1 MPKVKLKGLNIRR
14 NSTGKW
20 YVSLRASGSKLITGF
35 DGTRDDLDREM
46 EREEFLD
53 AYIAARRRGK
63 RITYPQGTLGAL
75 IDWYETREAWTGLRP
90 RTQSDYK
97 KARLFLERVFSY
109 NYREITSEDV
119 IEMRDRAAEKHYK
132 KFSNDVVAYLSAV
145 FREAKDAKLVAA
157 NPSLGIKR
165 LYKAGKDANRR
176 WKDGEW
182 EKAFAMAPAHLRAP
196 LAIARWAGLRGQ
208 DIAVLTW
215 GSYRN
220 DRELGKALVFTPLKN
235 GEQVGEISIGVRD
248 ELRAVLDPLS
258 VDTLP
263 SAPICRNSLGVKYPS
278 DNALRKVWQDFKQ
291 SKEFKAVLPDSSDLT
306 LHGLRVTYASELREA
321 GFSDREVADMLG
333 DLSESM
339 GKKYSRGAEM
349 RKTSV
354 RVQRK
359 WSAS

>member
-20 YVSLRASGSKLITGF
+20 YVSLRSNGSSLISAF
-35 DGTRDDLDREM
+35 EGTRADLDRLLEQDQ
-46 EREEFLD
+46 FLE
-53 AYIAARRRGK
+53 AYTAARRRGK
-63 RITYPQGTLGAL
+63 RITYPQGTLGSL
-75 IDWYETREAWTGLRP
+75 IDWYETREAWTSLKP
-90 RTQSDYK
+90 RTQADYK
-97 KARLFLERVFSY
+97 KARLFLERVFTY
-109 NYREITSEDV
+109 NYREVTSEDV

-145 FREAKDAKLVAA
+145 YREAKDGKLVSM
-157 NPSLGIKR
+157 NPALGVKR
-165 LYKAGKDANRR
+165 LYKPGKDANRR
-176 WKDGEW
+176 WKDDEW
-182 EKAFAMAPAHLRAP
+182 GKAFSLAPAHLKVV

-208 DIAVLTW
+208 DIAPIKW
-215 GSYRN
+215 ESYR
-220 DRELGKALVFTPLKN
+220 DDKDLGKALVFIPRKN
-235 GEQVGEISIGVRD
+235 GDLVGDIAIGVRD

-258 VDTLP
+258 VGTLP

-278 DNALRKVWQDFKQ
+278 ENALRKVWQDFKQ
-291 SKEFKAVLPDSSDLT
+291 SDEFKALLPESSDLT
-306 LHGLRVTYASELREA
+306 LHGLRVTYASELREE

-354 RVQRK
+354 RVQRILAGK
-359 WSAS
+359 